1 MKTFITR
8 LKILLGLKKAICIEC
23 SYHEYRPERQP
34 EPFEI
39 LNHKCLFMK
48 NMEVK
53 TNHITGER
61 KEFCGWCAI
70 LNGKGRCLGFK
81 EVEKRWNE

>member
-1 MKTFITR
+1 MSIIITDIR
-8 LKILLGLKKAICIEC
+8 INQIPA
-23 SYHEYRPERQP
+23 STY
-34 EPFEI
+34 
-39 LNHKCLFMK
+39 
-48 NMEVK
+48 
-53 TNHITGER
+53 HITGER